1 MTCITYDCHNLYCD
15 KKISTV
21 TMINDLWRQLWFK
34 TLSLINVCKLI
45 CTCDRLCNLHLW
57 PSKFMYFTRVVKC
70 ICDLYY
76 WYAIVI
82 VYLWLV
88 TCLWLDLHLWYV
100 LWFVFVT
107 FLSYVC
113 HMYYVTC
120 VVKCICDLYY
130 WYAILTMYLW
140 LVTCFVIWIHYTC
153 DLLIMFVTCIKVT
166 WR

>member
-1 MTCITYDCHNLYCD
+1 MWYDVYNAWLSQPILWQ
-15 KKISTV
+15 KIRTV

-57 PSKFMYFTRVVKC
+57 PSKFMYVTRVVKC

-76 WYAIVI
+76 WYAIVT

-100 LWFVFVT
+100 LWSVFVT

-113 HMYYVTC
+113 HMCCEMYLRLVLLICNCDHVSVTC
-120 VVKCICDLYY
+120 DMFCDLNPLHMWPTYN
-130 WYAILTMYLW
+130 
-140 LVTCFVIWIHYTC
+140 VC
-153 DLLIMFVTCIKVT
+153 DVH
-166 WR
+166 